1 MLILSAAVSGPFQ
14 VDIRSGCSIY
24 VGQLYVPRRILVGP
38 AVLRKT
44 ERELFIRF
52 PARKSVIS
60 TQTCRIIL
68 SAAVSGPFQVDIRS
82 GCSIYV
88 GQLYVP
94 RRILVGPAVLRK
106 TERELFI

>member
-1 MLILSAAVSGPFQ
+1 MLFLSAAVLDLFQ
-14 VDIRSGCSIY
+14 IDIRSGCSIY

-44 ERELFIRF
+44 ERELFIGF

-68 SAAVSGPFQVDIRS
+68 SAIGQSESCAKSKFRFLLKYLSWSVSRTKKYIGWPGGAS
-82 GCSIYV
+82 
-88 GQLYVP
+88 
-94 RRILVGPAVLRK
+94 
-106 TERELFI
+106 